1 MEYQNLVQGTVQ
13 WHEYRKA
20 HFNASDAPAMLGLSP
35 YKTRTQLLNEMKSG
49 IAPEIDAATQRRF
62 DEGHRFEAL
71 ARPLVEKSIGE
82 DLYPVT
88 GSKGKLSAS
97 FDGLTM
103 DESICFE
110 HKTLNDEIRSATC
123 AADLGAHLRA
133 QMEQQL
139 MISGAEKC
147 LFMASKWNGDT
158 LIEEVHHWYT
168 SDAAMRTALIQ
179 GWNQFEIDLASHVI
193 AEVVEAPKAESI
205 MRLPALAVQI
215 KGEIV
220 ASNLPDFKAQAETF
234 IASIKTDL
242 QTDEDFANADATVK
256 FCEKAEKDLDVAKA
270 AVIAQ
275 TGSIDELMR
284 TVDHIQAQLRNKRL
298 MLDKLVKSRKEEIK
312 LEIMNNGKRDYQD
325 FVDSLEKPFAPIKLV
340 LPPVDL
346 AGAIKNKRTLASLKD
361 SVATAVANG
370 KATAA
375 TVANALR
382 DNITWYESV
391 AGQYKFLFHDLQ
403 QIVFKSSEDFENLVN
418 LRIASHQE
426 AEQKR
431 VEQAAQAAEAI
442 KAAQEAK
449 FNDYGAKTVINVA
462 PDTKSIIQAAK
473 AQVVEPAANLVP
485 TAPTASEVVS
495 IIADIY
501 SADES
506 DVIEWLAAMDFKQL
520 KKAA

>member
-1 MEYQNLVQGTVQ
+1 MNILDNIQQGSEQ
-13 WHEYRKA
+13 WLAIRKT
-20 HFNASDAPAMLGLSP
+20 HLTASEAPAALGKSK
-35 YKTRTQLLNEMKSG
+35 YTSRTELLNQKASG
-49 IAPEIDAATQRRF
+49 VSKEIDSFTQALFDKGHKAEAT
-62 DEGHRFEAL
+62 
-71 ARPLVEKSIGE
+71 ARTIAEKIIQE

-88 GSKGKLSAS
+88 ATLEVEGLSLLAS
-97 FDGLTM
+97 FDGCTI
-103 DESICFE
+103 DESIIWE
-110 HKTLNDEIRSATC
+110 HKLYSESLANEVRS
-123 AADLGAHLRA
+123 GALSDHYTVQLD
-133 QMEQQL
+133 QQL
-139 MISGAEKC
+139 LISGASKC
-147 LFMASKWNGDT
+147 LFM
-158 LIEEVHHWYT
+158 T
-168 SDAAMRTALIQ
+168 SDGTEENMAWCWYEPSQEKFDALIS
-179 GWNQFEIDLASHVI
+179 GWKQFQRDLESHVI

-234 IASIKTDL
+234 IAAIKTDL

-340 LPPVDL
+340 LPPVDF

-382 DNITWYESV
+382 DQITWYETAAV
-391 AGQYKFLFHDLQ
+391 DYKFLFNDLQ
-403 QIVFKSSEDFENLVN
+403 QIVFKPTEDFQNLVN
-418 LRIASHQE
+418 NRIAGHKE
-426 AEQKR
+426 AEAKKAEEAAKR
-431 VEQAAQAAEAI
+431 AEQAKNIETANVEAEKAVLKSTVQVQQAA
-442 KAAQEAK
+442 
-449 FNDYGAKTVINVA
+449 
-462 PDTKSIIQAAK
+462 
-473 AQVVEPAANLVP
+473 PAAEKKP
-485 TAPTASEVVS
+485 FKPSIDVVVH
-495 IIADIY
+495 IVADAY
-501 SADES
+501 MVDPDEAL
-506 DVIEWLAAMDFKQL
+506 EWLAAMDFKQL